1 MKRHALITGVTG
13 QDGAYLSRYLLEK
26 DYVVFGLVPRS
37 TRYAFAN
44 LDYLG
49 VTGDVDFIDGD
60 LADEASLIHAVRRTR
75 PAEVYNLAAQ
85 SFVGMSW
92 DQPMWTTD
100 VNACGTLRLLEAVRN
115 FAPAARFYQAS
126 TSEMFGNCNENGIQT
141 EETPMHPC
149 SPYAISKLYAYWI
162 VNNYRT
168 SYGMFCVNGILFNHE
183 SPIREEF
190 VREDQ
195 PYVAKIIG
203 TFHQVS
209 PNLESKRDW
218 GLLAITLGMYRIV
231 HHELRELHHFNGE
244 THSLRESL
252 SSRSGTWGLRVG
264 KARVYRSAFK
274 RPAELIN
281 LRGSS
286 DKAKEKIGWQPK
298 VTFEALVQ
306 MMADADLKD
315 SRLARSANKAITWH
329 YELSNE
335 RRFYHSRL
343 SPMAISAS
351 NVIADVRA
359 SRLRIS
365 RR

>member
-183 SPIREEF
+183 SPIRGKEF
-190 VREDQ
+190 VTRKISHN
-195 PYVAKIIG
+195 VAKIKLG
-203 TFHQVS
+203 LSTRFGLG
-209 PNLESKRDW
+209 NLESKRDW
-218 GLLAITLGMYRIV
+218 GFAGDYVEAMYRIV
-231 HHELRELHHFNGE
+231 HHETPENFIISTGE
-244 THSLRESL
+244 THSVREFL
-252 SSRSGTWGLRVG
+252 ELAFRHVG
-264 KARVYRSAFK
+264 IESWEKHVYIDPAFK

-306 MMADADLKD
+306 MMVDADLE
-315 SRLARSANKAITWH
+315 RLKVGEIGQ
-329 YELSNE
+329 
-335 RRFYHSRL
+335 
-343 SPMAISAS
+343 
-351 NVIADVRA
+351 
-359 SRLRIS
+359 
-365 RR
+365 